1 MRNTLE
7 TKLGVF
13 FALTLIVAILILEMV
28 GVADFFKPGYKIFA
42 DFQTVQELKKGD
54 MVKMAGVEIGRVDSI
69 KLANEKVRVTLKVR
83 QADAEVRTDS
93 KATIKFTGLM
103 GQNFVALDFGSAT
116 APRAVE
122 GAILSTTEQPDLS
135 AIMTKLDGVAGDI
148 QGLAKSFT
156 PDNLAPLF
164 GPITDFMKQNS
175 TNLSDILANTRLVT
189 EQVSNG
195 RGTVGKLLYDET
207 LYNTALSAVVGLQAG
222 TAELKSTVLEARGM
236 MTNANFI
243 ITQINAGQGTLGR
256 LAKDEKL
263 YVEMT
268 LAMTNAREILEKV
281 NRGQGT
287 IGKIVNDESLYKNV
301 KVSLQKLDKAT
312 ESLEDQGP
320 LSILGI
326 AVQSLF

>member
-1 MRNTLE
+1 MRNSLE

-13 FALTLIVAILILEMV
+13 FVLTLFAALFVLEMA
-28 GVADFFKPGYKIFA
+28 GVADFFKPGYKIYA
-42 DFQTVQELKKGD
+42 DFQTAQELKKGD
-54 MVKMAGVEIGRVDSI
+54 LVKMAGVEIGRVDDI
-69 KLANEKVRVTLKVR
+69 GFANDKVRVTLKIR
-83 QADAEVRTDS
+83 KADAGVRTDS

-103 GQNFVALDFGSAT
+103 GQNFVSLDFGSAT

-122 GAILSTTEQPDLS
+122 GAILSTKEQPDMS
-135 AIMTKLDGVAGDI
+135 AIMAKLDGVAGDI
-148 QGLAKSFT
+148 QGLAKGFS

-175 TNLSDILANTRLVT
+175 TNLSEILANTRAVT

-195 RGTVGKLLYDET
+195 RGSVGKLLYDET

-236 MTNANFI
+236 MTNANSI
-243 ITQINAGQGTLGR
+243 ITQINEGKGTLGR

>member
-7 TKLGVF
+7 TRLGIF
-13 FALTLIVAILILEMV
+13 FAFTLIVAVIILEMV
-28 GVADFFKPGYKIFA
+28 GVADFFKPGYKVYA
-42 DFQTVQELKKGD
+42 DFKSVQELKKGD
-54 MVKMAGVEIGRVDSI
+54 LVKMAGVEIGRVDAIS
-69 KLANEKVRVTLKVR
+69 LANEKVRVAMKIKK
-83 QADAEVRTDS
+83 ADAELRTDS
-93 KATIKFTGLM
+93 KATIKFTGLL
-103 GQNFVALDFGSAT
+103 GQNFVAVDFGTPT

-122 GAILSTTEQPDLS
+122 GAILSTAEQPDLS
-135 AIMTKLDGVAGDI
+135 AIMAKLDNVAGEI
-148 QGLAKSFT
+148 SGLTKSFT

-175 TNLSDILANTRLVT
+175 TNLGAILENTRMVT

-195 RGTVGKLLYDET
+195 KGTVGRLLYDET

-222 TAELKSTVLEARGM
+222 TAELKSTVLEAKGM
-236 MTNANFI
+236 MTNANSI
-243 ITQINAGQGTLGR
+243 ITQINAGQGTLGK

-263 YVEMT
+263 YTEMT
-268 LAMTNAREILEKV
+268 LAMSNIREITEKI
-281 NRGQGT
+281 NRGQGSV
-287 IGKIVNDESLYKNV
+287 GKLVNDESLYKNV

>member
-1 MRNTLE
+1 MRNSLE

-13 FALTLIVAILILEMV
+13 FVLTLFAALFVLEMA
-28 GVADFFKPGYKIFA
+28 GLADFFKPGYKIYA
-42 DFQTVQELKKGD
+42 DFQTAQDLKKGD
-54 MVKMAGVEIGRVDSI
+54 LVKMAGVEIGRVDDI
-69 KLANEKVRVTLKVR
+69 RLANEKVRVTLKVR
-83 QADAEVRTDS
+83 KADAEVRTDS

-103 GQNFVALDFGSAT
+103 GQNFVSLDFGSGT

-135 AIMTKLDGVAGDI
+135 AIMAKLDGVVGDI
-148 QGLAKSFT
+148 QGLAKGFS

-175 TNLSDILANTRLVT
+175 TNLSEILANTRAVT

-195 RGTVGKLLYDET
+195 KGSVGKLLYDDT

-236 MTNANFI
+236 MTNANSI
-243 ITQINAGQGTLGR
+243 ITQINAGQGTLGK

-287 IGKIVNDESLYKNV
+287 MGKIVNDESLYKNV

>member
-1 MRNTLE
+1 MRNSLE

-13 FALTLIVAILILEMV
+13 FVLTLFAALFVLEMA
-28 GVADFFKPGYKIFA
+28 GVADIFKPGYKIYA
-42 DFQTVQELKKGD
+42 DFQTAQDLKKGD
-54 MVKMAGVEIGRVDSI
+54 LVKMAGVEIGRVDDI
-69 KLANEKVRVTLKVR
+69 RLANEKVRVTLKVR
-83 QADAEVRTDS
+83 KADAEIRTDS

-103 GQNFVALDFGSAT
+103 GQNFVSLDFGSAT

-122 GAILSTTEQPDLS
+122 NAILSTTEQPDLS
-135 AIMTKLDGVAGDI
+135 AIMAKLDGVAGDI
-148 QGLAKSFT
+148 QGLAKGFS

-175 TNLSDILANTRLVT
+175 TNLSDILANTRMVT

-195 RGTVGKLLYDET
+195 KGTVGKLLYDET

-236 MTNANFI
+236 MTNANSI
-243 ITQINAGQGTLGR
+243 ITQINAGQGTLGK

>member
-1 MRNTLE
+1 MRNSLE

-13 FALTLIVAILILEMV
+13 FVLTLFAALFVLEMA
-28 GVADFFKPGYKIFA
+28 GVADLFKPGYKIYA
-42 DFQTVQELKKGD
+42 DFQTAQDLKKGD
-54 MVKMAGVEIGRVDSI
+54 LVKMAGVEIGRVDDI
-69 KLANEKVRVTLKVR
+69 RLANEKVRVTLKVR
-83 QADAEVRTDS
+83 KSDAEVRTDS

-103 GQNFVALDFGSAT
+103 GQNFVSLDFGSPT

-135 AIMTKLDGVAGDI
+135 AIMAKLDGVAGDI
-148 QGLAKSFT
+148 QGLAKGFS

-175 TNLSDILANTRLVT
+175 TNLSEILANTRAVT

-195 RGTVGKLLYDET
+195 RGSVGKLLYDDT

-236 MTNANFI
+236 MTNANSI
-243 ITQINAGQGTLGR
+243 ITQINAGQGTLGK

-287 IGKIVNDESLYKNV
+287 MGKIVNDESLYKNV

>member
-236 MTNANFI
+236 MTNANSI
-243 ITQINAGQGTLGR
+243 ITQINSGQGTLGR

-287 IGKIVNDESLYKNV
+287 MGKIVNDESLYKNV

-326 AVQSLF
+326 VVQSLF